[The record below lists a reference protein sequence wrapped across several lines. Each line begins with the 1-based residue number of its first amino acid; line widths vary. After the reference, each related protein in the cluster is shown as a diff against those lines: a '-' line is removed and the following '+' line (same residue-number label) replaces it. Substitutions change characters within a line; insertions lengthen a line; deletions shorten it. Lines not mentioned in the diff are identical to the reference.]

1 MIAFPCTSWS
11 RARWPPLRTTLQL
24 SGVDGLGDKEKQQ
37 IKDGNATL
45 MFAIAVVK
53 ACLAAHVPCVCEN
66 PASSMAWLE
75 PSMQRLKVRCSSDTT
90 VDLCQCGAAW
100 RKRTRL
106 VAWNCMLPPQS
117 LQALCHGLKGICD
130 RTGRPH
136 LILRGKDPCTGAD
149 RTKIAQAYPVQFAK
163 EVAKWICLGKDKLEL
178 VRLTKLSCS

>member
-1 MIAFPCTSWS
+1 MAAFANYISAEWCRRP
-11 RARWPPLRTTLQL
+11 RGKGEAADQRWRCYLEVCHRSCEGMP
-24 SGVDGLGDKEKQQ
+24 GLTC
-37 IKDGNATL
+37 AL
-45 MFAIAVVK
+45 
-53 ACLAAHVPCVCEN
+53 CEN

-75 PSMQRLKVRCSSDTT
+75 PSMQRLMIRCSSDTT